1 MTGMDIKVRTEGA
14 RLTIVLEGELNT
26 PAAPRFEA
34 AYEQNRNGMNE
45 IVIDMEKLV
54 YITSAGLRVLL
65 DIHQEMEEAGGSLA
79 VRGVSSEIMDVF
91 EVTGFTSFLRIE

>member
-14 RLTIVLEGELNT
+14 RLTIVLDGELNA

-34 AYEQNRNGMNE
+34 AYEQNKCGMNE

-65 DIHQEMEEAGGSLA
+65 DIHQEVEETGGSLT
-79 VRGVSSEIMDVF
+79 VRGVSGEIMDVF
-91 EVTGFTSFLRIE
+91 EVTGFTSFLHIE

>member
-1 MTGMDIKVRTEGA
+1 MDIKVRTEGT
-14 RLTIVLEGELNT
+14 RLTITLEGELNI

-34 AYEQNRNGMNE
+34 AYEQNKSGMNE

-65 DIHQEMEEAGGSLA
+65 DIHQEMEETGGSLS
-79 VRGVSSEIMDVF
+79 VRSVSGEIMEVF
-91 EVTGFTSFLRIE
+91 EVTGFTSFLHIE